1 MRVKFTNWS
10 ELKIWINYIFI
21 LTKAL
26 KAKNVTN
33 GTWLRII
40 NSDDDGELSDY
51 HDFDDDWHDDEL
63 ENNLNQISQTV
74 FDVMIEN
81 AKNPSAFTNKRPLVY
96 IGNSER
102 TQRYKNSTNK
112 TAAVG
117 IPKLDTFFSTFQSY
131 QSTIKKLTNKLKQL
145 EKDQE
150 QKGFKLALEDV
161 KRLINDKSLVL
172 MDASK
177 TLVIISGFKTYIEQE
192 VFPSMGIE
200 RKKIISENIA
210 RTWLKHFEWK
220 YHIGK
225 KDVYYDD
232 HERPDVIEYR
242 KYFLNKIF
250 KLKKWMLKLAG
261 LSLHVSDFLTKVDGR
276 LKTEEKEACVIMK
289 PETNRDRW
297 WKTEDLIKQITEKA
311 ILIFEELYPSDV
323 SVFVF
328 DNATSHAA
336 YAKDV
341 LIASQINLKPGGI
354 KLILKE
360 RELWPQSQLRR
371 ICDDCKKYSPV
382 SENCYAVCVLSLQ
395 PDFLI
400 QRPLIKEIIENQGHK
415 VIFYPKFHCELNFIK
430 ITVPEALNSVLLEQI
445 RRYSCH
451 SWRFIDAYRK
461 GLTGTAALYTVKK
474 YKSHRRISENVI
486 NF

>member
-21 LTKAL
+21 LT
-26 KAKNVTN
+26 
-33 GTWLRII
+33 
-40 NSDDDGELSDY
+40 DDDGELSDY

-172 MDASK
+172 MDA
-177 TLVIISGFKTYIEQE
+177 ISGFKTYIEQE

-250 KLKKWMLKLAG
+250 KLKKWMLKL
-261 LSLHVSDFLTKVDGR
+261 LDDNIMVL
-276 LKTEEKEACVIMK
+276 EELILNENEKCYILIIHDKSTFYA
-289 PETNRDRW
+289 NDR
-297 WKTEDLIKQITEKA
+297 KKLFGDLLDINHFGKKGQDLITEKA

-341 LIASQINLKPGGI
+341 LIASQINLKPGG
-354 KLILKE
+354 KE
-360 RELWPQSQLRR
+360 KFRDELMP
-371 ICDDCKKYSPV
+371 
-382 SENCYAVCVLSLQ
+382 N
-395 PDFLI
+395 
-400 QRPLIKEIIENQGHK
+400 
-415 VIFYPKFHCELNFIK
+415 
-430 ITVPEALNSVLLEQI
+430 
-445 RRYSCH
+445 
-451 SWRFIDAYRK
+451 
-461 GLTGTAALYTVKK
+461 GLV
-474 YKSHRRISENVI
+474 
-486 NF
+486 